1 MRTFNAAGLPANC
14 ATLGR
19 VARAA
24 LEARRRG
31 DALHVTGASPA
42 LRELLAFA
50 GLAEALTLELEREP
64 EEREKGLGVE
74 EEGHLADL
82 PVAELDD
89 L

>member
-14 ATLGR
+14 ATVGR

-31 DALHVTGASPA
+31 DTLYVASASPA
-42 LRELLAFA
+42 LRDLLTFA
-50 GLAEALTLELEREP
+50 GLGEVLTLELEREP
-64 EEREKGLGVE
+64 EEREERLGVE
-74 EEGHLADL
+74 EEGQLAD
-82 PVAELDD
+82 PAVPELED